1 MVFNSEQI
9 KNDMADWIVI
19 MAKNEGSKD
28 YARER
33 LKELAKEPIFD
44 GIVELVKT
52 KLEQK

>member
-1 MVFNSEQI
+1 MQLDKI

-33 LKELAKEPIFD
+33 LKELAKDPIFD
-44 GIVELVKT
+44 GIIELVKQ
-52 KLEQK
+52 KMEQK